1 MPLGDS
7 RDVLEGY
14 CPDVLAQTCLTVQAP
29 VMHTETCS
37 VIVALLADNC
47 KSNLSDHGKARRGE
61 AAAIAPVR
69 QSRPQLVKLGPAG
82 LTTCWKTTNETQC
95 LARSNEESLC

>member
-14 CPDVLAQTCLTVQAP
+14 SPDVLAQTCLTVQAP

-37 VIVALLADNC
+37 VILALLADNC
-47 KSNLSDHGKARRGE
+47 KSDLVRSWQGE
-61 AAAIAPVR
+61 AR
-69 QSRPQLVKLGPAG
+69 QSRPHLVRLAPAG
-82 LTTCWKTTNETQC
+82 LMNLLEKNERDAVPCKIQ
-95 LARSNEESLC
+95 